1 MSALTPNNR
10 NIKTAMAELLDPYTQ
25 KSISH
30 GGGEAA
36 GQASVKSSPLLSE
49 QRKVFKSSFL
59 TNVFFLSKKEPTL
72 RSRDSVDAGVAVSCT
87 VSVLFS

>member
-1 MSALTPNNR
+1 MAT
-10 NIKTAMAELLDPYTQ
+10 AELLDPYTQ

-59 TNVFFLSKKEPTL
+59 TNVFFLSKNRAYSEEQ
-72 RSRDSVDAGVAVSCT
+72 R
-87 VSVLFS
+87 